1 MMISPGRELPQHEL
15 TVADAS
21 PDRDDDGRRRCSHI
35 LCYVTL
41 TTTAIQPHHTARR
54 VGGVACA
61 VVLGLV
67 TLAGCG
73 GSSKPAY
80 CSARASLENSIKDVT
95 SLTASSGIS
104 SLEAAFTKVTTD
116 ANTLVSKAKSDF
128 PSETSAIRSSVDA
141 LTKAVNT
148 LKANPS
154 ASNIATVA
162 TAAGNTVSSVE
173 SFVHSTKSKCS

>member
-1 MMISPGRELPQHEL
+1 M
-15 TVADAS
+15 
-21 PDRDDDGRRRCSHI
+21 
-35 LCYVTL
+35 
-41 TTTAIQPHHTARR
+41 TTNAMQPHHTGRRIAR
-54 VGGVACA
+54 VACV

-80 CSARASLENSIKDVT
+80 CSARADLQNSIKGVT

-104 SLEAAFTKVTTD
+104 HLEAAFTKVTND
-116 ANTLVSKAKSDF
+116 ANTVVSKAKGDF
-128 PSETSAIRSSVDA
+128 PSETSAIRTSVDA
-141 LTKAVNT
+141 LTKAVNA

-173 SFVHSTKSKCS
+173 TFVHATKSKCS